1 MRALRTSA
9 WILALLFAFL
19 SIAQATVIYAY
30 VANNETG
37 TVSVI
42 NTSTNKVVKTIP
54 VGIRLFC
61 LAINPAGSLVY
72 VVSFNPYN
80 ASSKIS
86 LISTSSNSV
95 VTTFGAVGTRNIAF
109 SLNGKAA
116 YMTTDGYY
124 VYVLNT
130 VTKKYM
136 TPIQVQ
142 SGATGLAVTPNG
154 KFLYVV
160 NSVSG
165 TVSVIS
171 LATNKVVT
179 NIALLNLQ
187 SSLPSEIA
195 MSPDGSTAYVTF
207 YNPINLSGASGIQV
221 IATASNTVVNSI
233 YVSDALSATV
243 SPDGRWLYA
252 GRYGGPL
259 TVIDTI
265 TQTVTN
271 TIPVVAAPAGV
282 AFTPDGAFAYVTN
295 TTGDVP
301 VIDTAT
307 QTWTG
312 SIYLGHNFYPI
323 SIAVMR

>member
-1 MRALRTSA
+1 MRALRTSV

-19 SIAQATVIYAY
+19 PIAQARVIYAY

-72 VVSFNPYN
+72 VVSFDPYN
-80 ASSKIS
+80 GSSKFS

-95 VTTFGAVGTRNIAF
+95 LATFGAVGTRNIAF
-109 SLNGKAA
+109 SLNGRTA
-116 YMTTDGYY
+116 YMTETDGGDY
-124 VYVLNT
+124 VFVLNT
-130 VTKKYM
+130 KTRKY
-136 TPIQVQ
+136 TAPIQVQ
-142 SGATGLAVTPNG
+142 SGAAGLAVTPNG

-187 SSLPSEIA
+187 GSPPSQIA
-195 MSPDGSTAYVTF
+195 MSPDGSRAYVTF
-207 YNPINLSGASGIQV
+207 YSPINLGGASGIQV

-233 YVSDALSATV
+233 YVSDPLSARV
-243 SPDGRWLYA
+243 SPDGRWLYV
-252 GRYGGPL
+252 GTYGGPV
-259 TVIDTI
+259 TVIDTS
-265 TQTVTN
+265 TQTVLT
-271 TIPVVAAPAGV
+271 PSAVAV
-282 AFTPDGAFAYVTN
+282 
-295 TTGDVP
+295 
-301 VIDTAT
+301 
-307 QTWTG
+307 Q
-312 SIYLGHNFYPI
+312 
-323 SIAVMR
+323 